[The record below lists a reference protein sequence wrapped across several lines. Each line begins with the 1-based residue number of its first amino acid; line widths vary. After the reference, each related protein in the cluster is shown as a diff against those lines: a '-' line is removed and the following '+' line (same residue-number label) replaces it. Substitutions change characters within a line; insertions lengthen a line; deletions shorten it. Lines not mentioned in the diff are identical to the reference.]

1 MAFKMKGWSGYQKS
15 PLKTDET
22 LVQGARDAVE
32 DKTSGQLAK
41 SKALSDGISGATDV
55 AKTALTKRTDPPKKK
70 YPKNYTKEDIKFLK
84 DQNEDV
90 VRDDD
95 KVEMTKKEQRKH
107 RRDVLR
113 YNKNVAK
120 PLTDAQKNKIREQ
133 LSKMDPKDPEAK
145 LLRKMLNLKKNR

>member
-1 MAFKMKGWSGYQKS
+1 MNFKLPGFT
-15 PLKTDET
+15 PFT
-22 LVQGARDAVE
+22 
-32 DKTSGQLAK
+32 
-41 SKALSDGISGATDV
+41 KA
-55 AKTALTKRTDPPKKK
+55 TDPPKKK
-70 YPKNYTKEDIKFLK
+70 YPKHYTKKDKKFLK

-107 RRDVLR
+107 RREVLK
-113 YNKNVAK
+113 YNRKHAK
-120 PLTDAQKNKIREQ
+120 PLNETQKQKIRDM